1 MSKSFKSSNN
11 LTLIKKKKENMR
23 LNMLEVIIE
32 DLTDKEEDNSKLKRN
47 PTEPPLEK
55 SIDIDYM
62 IDLLNLDIVKI
73 LKYNRI

>member
-1 MSKSFKSSNN
+1 
-11 LTLIKKKKENMR
+11 
-23 LNMLEVIIE
+23 MLEVILE
-32 DLTDKEEDNSKLKRN
+32 NSTEKKDDNSKLKRN
-47 PTEPPLEK
+47 QTEPPLEK

>member
-1 MSKSFKSSNN
+1 
-11 LTLIKKKKENMR
+11 
-23 LNMLEVIIE
+23 MLEVILE
-32 DLTDKEEDNSKLKRN
+32 NSTEKKEDNSKLKRN
-47 PTEPPLEK
+47 PIEPPLEK

>member
-1 MSKSFKSSNN
+1 
-11 LTLIKKKKENMR
+11 MR
-23 LNMLEVIIE
+23 LNMLEVILE
-32 DLTDKEEDNSKLKRN
+32 NSTEKKEDNSKLKRN